1 MGRIITFSNK
11 SSKLKCEVKNHA
23 KPLIL
28 CLRDMA
34 NMAKIFHERGPYHVE
49 ASPLICRASQWT
61 DFYMIRASFMKEQV
75 TNNLDENLS

>member
-1 MGRIITFSNK
+1 
-11 SSKLKCEVKNHA
+11 
-23 KPLIL
+23 
-28 CLRDMA
+28 MA
-34 NMAKIFHERGPYHVE
+34 NMAKIFHEGGPYHVE